1 MDAINLIIFAVLF
14 VLQVAI
20 IILLLRRRSGDAGHQ
35 TELLARQLQA
45 QDNERRA
52 QIERLEAAVQTLRED
67 NYRQQVKLLELVQN
81 QSDSQTRRLG
91 AFMAEMQKSN
101 EQKLDQMRQ
110 TVDEKLTGTLNTRLN
125 ASFQTVSQQL
135 ESVYKS
141 LGEMQKLS
149 SGVTESVNG
158 LNRVLT
164 NVKSRGTWAEV
175 QLGNILDQT
184 VPGMYDTNVAT
195 NPKYNGRVEFAVRI
209 PAADGSG
216 HAWLPIDSKF
226 PMEDYARLTAAA
238 QAGDRQGMESAQ
250 KALEQRVRDEAKL
263 VRQYISA
270 PETTPF
276 AVLYLATEGLYAQI
290 LGSRS
295 GLAEKLQQQGILLA
309 GPTTVTALLN
319 ALAMGF
325 RTLAINRK
333 ATEVWQV
340 LGAAK
345 MQYEKFGD
353 LLPGLKWLNFG
364 GGHHITR
371 PGYDLAT
378 LEACI
383 ARMQEKYGVQVYLEP
398 GEAWALNAGY
408 LVTTVLDTLQ
418 NGETHLAILDMSAA
432 CHTPDVIEMPYRPP
446 LLDAGEPGEKPCTL
460 RLGGPTC
467 LAGDVVGDY
476 SFAAPLT
483 EGDRLIFGDMAIYS
497 TCKNNTFNG
506 MPLPD
511 IWVLHENGTTQPL
524 ARFGYHD
531 FKYRLGS
538 PR

>member
-1 MDAINLIIFAVLF
+1 MDAINLILFAVLF

-184 VPGMYDTNVAT
+184 VPGMYDSNVAT

-353 LLPGLKWLNFG
+353 LLQKA
-364 GGHHITR
+364 R
-371 PGYDLAT
+371 KKVD
-378 LEACI
+378 EAG
-383 ARMQEKYGVQVYLEP
+383 K
-398 GEAWALNAGY
+398 
-408 LVTTVLDTLQ
+408 VLDEADHRNHIIQKHLRRVETLDDP
-418 NGETHLAILDMSAA
+418 TAA
-432 CHTPDVIEMPYRPP
+432 EAVPELFD
-446 LLDAGEPGEKPCTL
+446 
-460 RLGGPTC
+460 
-467 LAGDVVGDY
+467 
-476 SFAAPLT
+476 
-483 EGDRLIFGDMAIYS
+483 
-497 TCKNNTFNG
+497 
-506 MPLPD
+506 
-511 IWVLHENGTTQPL
+511 
-524 ARFGYHD
+524 
-531 FKYRLGS
+531 
-538 PR
+538 

>member
-1 MDAINLIIFAVLF
+1 MDAINLILFAVLF

-20 IILLLRRRSGDAGHQ
+20 LILLLRRRSGDAGHQ

-353 LLPGLKWLNFG
+353 LLQKA
-364 GGHHITR
+364 R
-371 PGYDLAT
+371 KKVD
-378 LEACI
+378 EAG
-383 ARMQEKYGVQVYLEP
+383 K
-398 GEAWALNAGY
+398 
-408 LVTTVLDTLQ
+408 VLDEAGHRNHIIQKHLRRVETLDDPTAA
-418 NGETHLAILDMSAA
+418 ETVPELFD
-432 CHTPDVIEMPYRPP
+432 
-446 LLDAGEPGEKPCTL
+446 
-460 RLGGPTC
+460 
-467 LAGDVVGDY
+467 
-476 SFAAPLT
+476 
-483 EGDRLIFGDMAIYS
+483 
-497 TCKNNTFNG
+497 
-506 MPLPD
+506 
-511 IWVLHENGTTQPL
+511 
-524 ARFGYHD
+524 
-531 FKYRLGS
+531 
-538 PR
+538 

>member
-1 MDAINLIIFAVLF
+1 MDAINLILFAVLF

-52 QIERLEAAVQTLRED
+52 QIERLEAAGQTPRED

-238 QAGDRQGMESAQ
+238 QAGDRPGMESAQ

-353 LLPGLKWLNFG
+353 LLQKA
-364 GGHHITR
+364 R
-371 PGYDLAT
+371 KKVD
-378 LEACI
+378 EAG
-383 ARMQEKYGVQVYLEP
+383 K
-398 GEAWALNAGY
+398 
-408 LVTTVLDTLQ
+408 VLDEADHRNAIIQKHLRRVETLDDP
-418 NGETHLAILDMSAA
+418 TAA
-432 CHTPDVIEMPYRPP
+432 EAVPELFD
-446 LLDAGEPGEKPCTL
+446 
-460 RLGGPTC
+460 
-467 LAGDVVGDY
+467 
-476 SFAAPLT
+476 
-483 EGDRLIFGDMAIYS
+483 
-497 TCKNNTFNG
+497 
-506 MPLPD
+506 
-511 IWVLHENGTTQPL
+511 
-524 ARFGYHD
+524 
-531 FKYRLGS
+531 
-538 PR
+538 

>member
-1 MDAINLIIFAVLF
+1 MDAINLILFAVLF

-20 IILLLRRRSGDAGHQ
+20 LILLLRRRSGDAGHQ

-226 PMEDYARLTAAA
+226 PMEDYARVTAAA

-353 LLPGLKWLNFG
+353 LLQKA
-364 GGHHITR
+364 R
-371 PGYDLAT
+371 KKVD
-378 LEACI
+378 EAG
-383 ARMQEKYGVQVYLEP
+383 K
-398 GEAWALNAGY
+398 
-408 LVTTVLDTLQ
+408 VLDEADHRNDIIQKHLRRVETLDDP
-418 NGETHLAILDMSAA
+418 TAA
-432 CHTPDVIEMPYRPP
+432 EAVPELFD
-446 LLDAGEPGEKPCTL
+446 
-460 RLGGPTC
+460 
-467 LAGDVVGDY
+467 
-476 SFAAPLT
+476 
-483 EGDRLIFGDMAIYS
+483 
-497 TCKNNTFNG
+497 
-506 MPLPD
+506 
-511 IWVLHENGTTQPL
+511 
-524 ARFGYHD
+524 
-531 FKYRLGS
+531 
-538 PR
+538 

>member
-1 MDAINLIIFAVLF
+1 MDAINLILFAVLF

-20 IILLLRRRSGDAGHQ
+20 LILLLRRRSGDAGHQ

-52 QIERLEAAVQTLRED
+52 QIERLESAVQTLRED

-226 PMEDYARLTAAA
+226 PMEDYARLSAAA

-263 VRQYISA
+263 VHQYISA

-353 LLPGLKWLNFG
+353 LLQKA
-364 GGHHITR
+364 R
-371 PGYDLAT
+371 KKVD
-378 LEACI
+378 EAG
-383 ARMQEKYGVQVYLEP
+383 K
-398 GEAWALNAGY
+398 
-408 LVTTVLDTLQ
+408 VLDEADHRNAIIQKHLRRVETLDDP
-418 NGETHLAILDMSAA
+418 TAA
-432 CHTPDVIEMPYRPP
+432 EAVPELFD
-446 LLDAGEPGEKPCTL
+446 
-460 RLGGPTC
+460 
-467 LAGDVVGDY
+467 
-476 SFAAPLT
+476 
-483 EGDRLIFGDMAIYS
+483 
-497 TCKNNTFNG
+497 
-506 MPLPD
+506 
-511 IWVLHENGTTQPL
+511 
-524 ARFGYHD
+524 
-531 FKYRLGS
+531 
-538 PR
+538 

>member
-1 MDAINLIIFAVLF
+1 MDAINLILFAVLF

-20 IILLLRRRSGDAGHQ
+20 LILLLRRRSGDAGHQ

-216 HAWLPIDSKF
+216 
-226 PMEDYARLTAAA
+226 
-238 QAGDRQGMESAQ
+238 
-250 KALEQRVRDEAKL
+250 
-263 VRQYISA
+263 
-270 PETTPF
+270 
-276 AVLYLATEGLYAQI
+276 
-290 LGSRS
+290 
-295 GLAEKLQQQGILLA
+295 LAEKLQQQGILLA

-353 LLPGLKWLNFG
+353 LLQKA
-364 GGHHITR
+364 R
-371 PGYDLAT
+371 KKVD
-378 LEACI
+378 EAG
-383 ARMQEKYGVQVYLEP
+383 K
-398 GEAWALNAGY
+398 
-408 LVTTVLDTLQ
+408 VLDEADHRNDIIQKHLRRVETLDDP
-418 NGETHLAILDMSAA
+418 TAA
-432 CHTPDVIEMPYRPP
+432 EAVPELFD
-446 LLDAGEPGEKPCTL
+446 
-460 RLGGPTC
+460 
-467 LAGDVVGDY
+467 
-476 SFAAPLT
+476 
-483 EGDRLIFGDMAIYS
+483 
-497 TCKNNTFNG
+497 
-506 MPLPD
+506 
-511 IWVLHENGTTQPL
+511 
-524 ARFGYHD
+524 
-531 FKYRLGS
+531 
-538 PR
+538 

>member
-1 MDAINLIIFAVLF
+1 MDAINLILFAVLF

-20 IILLLRRRSGDAGHQ
+20 LILLLRRRSGDAGHQ
-35 TELLARQLQA
+35 TELLVRQLQA

-52 QIERLEAAVQTLRED
+52 QIERLEVAVQTLRED

-353 LLPGLKWLNFG
+353 LLQKA
-364 GGHHITR
+364 R
-371 PGYDLAT
+371 KKVD
-378 LEACI
+378 EAG
-383 ARMQEKYGVQVYLEP
+383 K
-398 GEAWALNAGY
+398 
-408 LVTTVLDTLQ
+408 VLDEADHRNDIIQKHLRRVETLDDP
-418 NGETHLAILDMSAA
+418 TAA
-432 CHTPDVIEMPYRPP
+432 EAVPELFD
-446 LLDAGEPGEKPCTL
+446 
-460 RLGGPTC
+460 
-467 LAGDVVGDY
+467 
-476 SFAAPLT
+476 
-483 EGDRLIFGDMAIYS
+483 
-497 TCKNNTFNG
+497 
-506 MPLPD
+506 
-511 IWVLHENGTTQPL
+511 
-524 ARFGYHD
+524 
-531 FKYRLGS
+531 
-538 PR
+538 

>member
-1 MDAINLIIFAVLF
+1 MDAINWILFAVLF

-20 IILLLRRRSGDAGHQ
+20 LILLLRRRSGDAEHQ

-353 LLPGLKWLNFG
+353 LLQKA
-364 GGHHITR
+364 R
-371 PGYDLAT
+371 KKVD
-378 LEACI
+378 EAG
-383 ARMQEKYGVQVYLEP
+383 K
-398 GEAWALNAGY
+398 
-408 LVTTVLDTLQ
+408 VLDEADHRNHIIQKHLRRVETLDDP
-418 NGETHLAILDMSAA
+418 TAA
-432 CHTPDVIEMPYRPP
+432 EAVPELFD
-446 LLDAGEPGEKPCTL
+446 
-460 RLGGPTC
+460 
-467 LAGDVVGDY
+467 
-476 SFAAPLT
+476 
-483 EGDRLIFGDMAIYS
+483 
-497 TCKNNTFNG
+497 
-506 MPLPD
+506 
-511 IWVLHENGTTQPL
+511 
-524 ARFGYHD
+524 
-531 FKYRLGS
+531 
-538 PR
+538 

>member
-1 MDAINLIIFAVLF
+1 MDAINLILFAVLF

-20 IILLLRRRSGDAGHQ
+20 LILLLRRRSGDAGHQ

-209 PAADGSG
+209 PAVDGSG

-353 LLPGLKWLNFG
+353 LLQKA
-364 GGHHITR
+364 R
-371 PGYDLAT
+371 KKVD
-378 LEACI
+378 EAG
-383 ARMQEKYGVQVYLEP
+383 K
-398 GEAWALNAGY
+398 
-408 LVTTVLDTLQ
+408 VLDEADHRNDIIQKHLRRVETLD
-418 NGETHLAILDMSAA
+418 EPTAA
-432 CHTPDVIEMPYRPP
+432 EAVPELFD
-446 LLDAGEPGEKPCTL
+446 
-460 RLGGPTC
+460 
-467 LAGDVVGDY
+467 
-476 SFAAPLT
+476 
-483 EGDRLIFGDMAIYS
+483 
-497 TCKNNTFNG
+497 
-506 MPLPD
+506 
-511 IWVLHENGTTQPL
+511 
-524 ARFGYHD
+524 
-531 FKYRLGS
+531 
-538 PR
+538 

>member
-1 MDAINLIIFAVLF
+1 MDAINLILFAVLF

-20 IILLLRRRSGDAGHQ
+20 LILLLRRRSGDAGHQ
-35 TELLARQLQA
+35 TELLARQMQA

-101 EQKLDQMRQ
+101 EQKLDQMRH

-353 LLPGLKWLNFG
+353 LLQKA
-364 GGHHITR
+364 R
-371 PGYDLAT
+371 KKVD
-378 LEACI
+378 EAG
-383 ARMQEKYGVQVYLEP
+383 K
-398 GEAWALNAGY
+398 
-408 LVTTVLDTLQ
+408 VLDEADHRNDIIQKHLRRVETLDDP
-418 NGETHLAILDMSAA
+418 TAA
-432 CHTPDVIEMPYRPP
+432 KAVPELFD
-446 LLDAGEPGEKPCTL
+446 
-460 RLGGPTC
+460 
-467 LAGDVVGDY
+467 
-476 SFAAPLT
+476 
-483 EGDRLIFGDMAIYS
+483 
-497 TCKNNTFNG
+497 
-506 MPLPD
+506 
-511 IWVLHENGTTQPL
+511 
-524 ARFGYHD
+524 
-531 FKYRLGS
+531 
-538 PR
+538 

>member
-1 MDAINLIIFAVLF
+1 MDAINLILFAVLF

-20 IILLLRRRSGDAGHQ
+20 LILLLRRRSGDAGHQ

-345 MQYEKFGD
+345 MQYAKFGD
-353 LLPGLKWLNFG
+353 LLQKA
-364 GGHHITR
+364 R
-371 PGYDLAT
+371 KKVD
-378 LEACI
+378 EAG
-383 ARMQEKYGVQVYLEP
+383 K
-398 GEAWALNAGY
+398 
-408 LVTTVLDTLQ
+408 VLDEADHRNDIIQKHLRRV
-418 NGETHLAILDMSAA
+418 ET
-432 CHTPDVIEMPYRPP
+432 
-446 LLDAGEPGEKPCTL
+446 LDA
-460 RLGGPTC
+460 PT
-467 LAGDVVGDY
+467 
-476 SFAAPLT
+476 AAEAVPELF
-483 EGDRLIFGDMAIYS
+483 D
-497 TCKNNTFNG
+497 
-506 MPLPD
+506 
-511 IWVLHENGTTQPL
+511 
-524 ARFGYHD
+524 
-531 FKYRLGS
+531 
-538 PR
+538 

>member
-1 MDAINLIIFAVLF
+1 MDAINLILFAVLF

-20 IILLLRRRSGDAGHQ
+20 LILLLRRRSGDAGHQ

-45 QDNERRA
+45 HDNERRA

-353 LLPGLKWLNFG
+353 LLQKA
-364 GGHHITR
+364 R
-371 PGYDLAT
+371 KKVD
-378 LEACI
+378 EAG
-383 ARMQEKYGVQVYLEP
+383 K
-398 GEAWALNAGY
+398 
-408 LVTTVLDTLQ
+408 VLDEADHRNHIIQKHLRRVETLDDP
-418 NGETHLAILDMSAA
+418 TAA
-432 CHTPDVIEMPYRPP
+432 
-446 LLDAGEPGEKPCTL
+446 
-460 RLGGPTC
+460 
-467 LAGDVVGDY
+467 
-476 SFAAPLT
+476 AAVPELF
-483 EGDRLIFGDMAIYS
+483 D
-497 TCKNNTFNG
+497 
-506 MPLPD
+506 
-511 IWVLHENGTTQPL
+511 
-524 ARFGYHD
+524 
-531 FKYRLGS
+531 
-538 PR
+538 

>member
-1 MDAINLIIFAVLF
+1 MNAINLILFAVLF

-20 IILLLRRRSGDAGHQ
+20 LILLLRRRSGDAGHQ

-52 QIERLEAAVQTLRED
+52 QIERLESAVQTLRED

-353 LLPGLKWLNFG
+353 LLQKA
-364 GGHHITR
+364 R
-371 PGYDLAT
+371 KKVD
-378 LEACI
+378 EAG
-383 ARMQEKYGVQVYLEP
+383 K
-398 GEAWALNAGY
+398 
-408 LVTTVLDTLQ
+408 VLDEADHRNDIIQKHLRRVETLDDP
-418 NGETHLAILDMSAA
+418 TAA
-432 CHTPDVIEMPYRPP
+432 EAVPELFD
-446 LLDAGEPGEKPCTL
+446 
-460 RLGGPTC
+460 
-467 LAGDVVGDY
+467 
-476 SFAAPLT
+476 
-483 EGDRLIFGDMAIYS
+483 
-497 TCKNNTFNG
+497 
-506 MPLPD
+506 
-511 IWVLHENGTTQPL
+511 
-524 ARFGYHD
+524 
-531 FKYRLGS
+531 
-538 PR
+538 

>member
-1 MDAINLIIFAVLF
+1 MDAINLILFAVLF

-340 LGAAK
+340 LVAAK

-353 LLPGLKWLNFG
+353 LLQKA
-364 GGHHITR
+364 R
-371 PGYDLAT
+371 KKVD
-378 LEACI
+378 EAG
-383 ARMQEKYGVQVYLEP
+383 K
-398 GEAWALNAGY
+398 
-408 LVTTVLDTLQ
+408 VLDEADHRNHIIQKHLRRVETLDDPTAA
-418 NGETHLAILDMSAA
+418 ETVPELFD
-432 CHTPDVIEMPYRPP
+432 
-446 LLDAGEPGEKPCTL
+446 
-460 RLGGPTC
+460 
-467 LAGDVVGDY
+467 
-476 SFAAPLT
+476 
-483 EGDRLIFGDMAIYS
+483 
-497 TCKNNTFNG
+497 
-506 MPLPD
+506 
-511 IWVLHENGTTQPL
+511 
-524 ARFGYHD
+524 
-531 FKYRLGS
+531 
-538 PR
+538 

>member
-1 MDAINLIIFAVLF
+1 MDAINLILFAVLF

-20 IILLLRRRSGDAGHQ
+20 LILLLRRRSGEAGHQ

-353 LLPGLKWLNFG
+353 LLQKA
-364 GGHHITR
+364 R
-371 PGYDLAT
+371 KKVD
-378 LEACI
+378 EAG
-383 ARMQEKYGVQVYLEP
+383 K
-398 GEAWALNAGY
+398 
-408 LVTTVLDTLQ
+408 VLDEADHRNDIIQKHLRRVETLDDP
-418 NGETHLAILDMSAA
+418 TAA
-432 CHTPDVIEMPYRPP
+432 EAVPELFD
-446 LLDAGEPGEKPCTL
+446 
-460 RLGGPTC
+460 
-467 LAGDVVGDY
+467 
-476 SFAAPLT
+476 
-483 EGDRLIFGDMAIYS
+483 
-497 TCKNNTFNG
+497 
-506 MPLPD
+506 
-511 IWVLHENGTTQPL
+511 
-524 ARFGYHD
+524 
-531 FKYRLGS
+531 
-538 PR
+538 

>member
-1 MDAINLIIFAVLF
+1 MDAINLILFAVLF

-20 IILLLRRRSGDAGHQ
+20 LILLLRRRSGDAGHQ

-184 VPGMYDTNVAT
+184 VPGMYNTNVAT

-353 LLPGLKWLNFG
+353 LLQKA
-364 GGHHITR
+364 R
-371 PGYDLAT
+371 KKVD
-378 LEACI
+378 EAG
-383 ARMQEKYGVQVYLEP
+383 K
-398 GEAWALNAGY
+398 
-408 LVTTVLDTLQ
+408 VLDEADHRNHIIQKHLRRVETLDDP
-418 NGETHLAILDMSAA
+418 TAA
-432 CHTPDVIEMPYRPP
+432 EAVPELFD
-446 LLDAGEPGEKPCTL
+446 
-460 RLGGPTC
+460 
-467 LAGDVVGDY
+467 
-476 SFAAPLT
+476 
-483 EGDRLIFGDMAIYS
+483 
-497 TCKNNTFNG
+497 
-506 MPLPD
+506 
-511 IWVLHENGTTQPL
+511 
-524 ARFGYHD
+524 
-531 FKYRLGS
+531 
-538 PR
+538 

>member
-1 MDAINLIIFAVLF
+1 MDAINLILFAVLF

-52 QIERLEAAVQTLRED
+52 QIERLEAAMQTLRED

-353 LLPGLKWLNFG
+353 LLQKA
-364 GGHHITR
+364 R
-371 PGYDLAT
+371 KKVD
-378 LEACI
+378 EAG
-383 ARMQEKYGVQVYLEP
+383 K
-398 GEAWALNAGY
+398 
-408 LVTTVLDTLQ
+408 VLDEADHRNHIIQKHLRRVETLDDP
-418 NGETHLAILDMSAA
+418 TAA
-432 CHTPDVIEMPYRPP
+432 EAVPELFD
-446 LLDAGEPGEKPCTL
+446 
-460 RLGGPTC
+460 
-467 LAGDVVGDY
+467 
-476 SFAAPLT
+476 
-483 EGDRLIFGDMAIYS
+483 
-497 TCKNNTFNG
+497 
-506 MPLPD
+506 
-511 IWVLHENGTTQPL
+511 
-524 ARFGYHD
+524 
-531 FKYRLGS
+531 
-538 PR
+538 

>member
-1 MDAINLIIFAVLF
+1 MDAINLILFAVLF

-20 IILLLRRRSGDAGHQ
+20 LILLLRRRSGDAGHQ

-149 SGVTESVNG
+149 SGVMESVNG

-353 LLPGLKWLNFG
+353 LLQKA
-364 GGHHITR
+364 R
-371 PGYDLAT
+371 KKVD
-378 LEACI
+378 EAG
-383 ARMQEKYGVQVYLEP
+383 K
-398 GEAWALNAGY
+398 
-408 LVTTVLDTLQ
+408 VLDEADHRNDIIQKHLRRVETLDDP
-418 NGETHLAILDMSAA
+418 TAA
-432 CHTPDVIEMPYRPP
+432 EAVPELFD
-446 LLDAGEPGEKPCTL
+446 
-460 RLGGPTC
+460 
-467 LAGDVVGDY
+467 
-476 SFAAPLT
+476 
-483 EGDRLIFGDMAIYS
+483 
-497 TCKNNTFNG
+497 
-506 MPLPD
+506 
-511 IWVLHENGTTQPL
+511 
-524 ARFGYHD
+524 
-531 FKYRLGS
+531 
-538 PR
+538 

>member
-1 MDAINLIIFAVLF
+1 MDAINLILFAVLF

-20 IILLLRRRSGDAGHQ
+20 LILLLRRRSGDAGHQ

-125 ASFQTVSQQL
+125 ASFQTVSRQL

-209 PAADGSG
+209 PAAGGSG

-290 LGSRS
+290 LGNRS

-353 LLPGLKWLNFG
+353 LLQKA
-364 GGHHITR
+364 R
-371 PGYDLAT
+371 KKVD
-378 LEACI
+378 EAG
-383 ARMQEKYGVQVYLEP
+383 K
-398 GEAWALNAGY
+398 
-408 LVTTVLDTLQ
+408 VLDEADHRNDIIQKHLRRVETLD
-418 NGETHLAILDMSAA
+418 EPTAA
-432 CHTPDVIEMPYRPP
+432 EAVPELFD
-446 LLDAGEPGEKPCTL
+446 
-460 RLGGPTC
+460 
-467 LAGDVVGDY
+467 
-476 SFAAPLT
+476 
-483 EGDRLIFGDMAIYS
+483 
-497 TCKNNTFNG
+497 
-506 MPLPD
+506 
-511 IWVLHENGTTQPL
+511 
-524 ARFGYHD
+524 
-531 FKYRLGS
+531 
-538 PR
+538 

>member
-1 MDAINLIIFAVLF
+1 MDAINLILFAVLF

-238 QAGDRQGMESAQ
+238 QTGDRQGMESAQ

-353 LLPGLKWLNFG
+353 LLQKA
-364 GGHHITR
+364 R
-371 PGYDLAT
+371 KKVD
-378 LEACI
+378 EAG
-383 ARMQEKYGVQVYLEP
+383 K
-398 GEAWALNAGY
+398 
-408 LVTTVLDTLQ
+408 VLDEADHRNHIIQKHLRRVETLDDP
-418 NGETHLAILDMSAA
+418 TAA
-432 CHTPDVIEMPYRPP
+432 EAVPELFD
-446 LLDAGEPGEKPCTL
+446 
-460 RLGGPTC
+460 
-467 LAGDVVGDY
+467 
-476 SFAAPLT
+476 
-483 EGDRLIFGDMAIYS
+483 
-497 TCKNNTFNG
+497 
-506 MPLPD
+506 
-511 IWVLHENGTTQPL
+511 
-524 ARFGYHD
+524 
-531 FKYRLGS
+531 
-538 PR
+538 

>member
-1 MDAINLIIFAVLF
+1 MDAINLILFAVLF

-20 IILLLRRRSGDAGHQ
+20 ILLLLRRRSGDAGHQ

-353 LLPGLKWLNFG
+353 LLQKA
-364 GGHHITR
+364 R
-371 PGYDLAT
+371 KKVD
-378 LEACI
+378 EAG
-383 ARMQEKYGVQVYLEP
+383 K
-398 GEAWALNAGY
+398 
-408 LVTTVLDTLQ
+408 VLDEADHRNDIIQKHLRRVETLDDP
-418 NGETHLAILDMSAA
+418 TAA
-432 CHTPDVIEMPYRPP
+432 EAVPELFD
-446 LLDAGEPGEKPCTL
+446 
-460 RLGGPTC
+460 
-467 LAGDVVGDY
+467 
-476 SFAAPLT
+476 
-483 EGDRLIFGDMAIYS
+483 
-497 TCKNNTFNG
+497 
-506 MPLPD
+506 
-511 IWVLHENGTTQPL
+511 
-524 ARFGYHD
+524 
-531 FKYRLGS
+531 
-538 PR
+538 

>member
-1 MDAINLIIFAVLF
+1 MDAINLILFAVLF

-20 IILLLRRRSGDAGHQ
+20 LILLLRCRSGDAGHQ

-110 TVDEKLTGTLNTRLN
+110 TVDEKLTGILNTRLN

-290 LGSRS
+290 LGSHS

-353 LLPGLKWLNFG
+353 LLQKA
-364 GGHHITR
+364 R
-371 PGYDLAT
+371 KKVD
-378 LEACI
+378 EAG
-383 ARMQEKYGVQVYLEP
+383 K
-398 GEAWALNAGY
+398 
-408 LVTTVLDTLQ
+408 VLDEADHRNDIIQKHLRRVETLDDP
-418 NGETHLAILDMSAA
+418 TAA
-432 CHTPDVIEMPYRPP
+432 EAVPELFD
-446 LLDAGEPGEKPCTL
+446 
-460 RLGGPTC
+460 
-467 LAGDVVGDY
+467 
-476 SFAAPLT
+476 
-483 EGDRLIFGDMAIYS
+483 
-497 TCKNNTFNG
+497 
-506 MPLPD
+506 
-511 IWVLHENGTTQPL
+511 
-524 ARFGYHD
+524 
-531 FKYRLGS
+531 
-538 PR
+538 

>member
-1 MDAINLIIFAVLF
+1 MDAINLILFAVLF

-20 IILLLRRRSGDAGHQ
+20 LILLLRRRSGDAGHQ

-353 LLPGLKWLNFG
+353 LLQKA
-364 GGHHITR
+364 R
-371 PGYDLAT
+371 KKVD
-378 LEACI
+378 EAS
-383 ARMQEKYGVQVYLEP
+383 K
-398 GEAWALNAGY
+398 
-408 LVTTVLDTLQ
+408 VLDEADHRNDIIQKHLRRVETLDDP
-418 NGETHLAILDMSAA
+418 TAA
-432 CHTPDVIEMPYRPP
+432 EAVPELFD
-446 LLDAGEPGEKPCTL
+446 
-460 RLGGPTC
+460 
-467 LAGDVVGDY
+467 
-476 SFAAPLT
+476 
-483 EGDRLIFGDMAIYS
+483 
-497 TCKNNTFNG
+497 
-506 MPLPD
+506 
-511 IWVLHENGTTQPL
+511 
-524 ARFGYHD
+524 
-531 FKYRLGS
+531 
-538 PR
+538 

>member
-1 MDAINLIIFAVLF
+1 MDAINLILFAVLF

-20 IILLLRRRSGDAGHQ
+20 ILLLLRRRSGDAGHQ

-345 MQYEKFGD
+345 IQYEKFGD
-353 LLPGLKWLNFG
+353 LLQKA
-364 GGHHITR
+364 R
-371 PGYDLAT
+371 KKVD
-378 LEACI
+378 EAG
-383 ARMQEKYGVQVYLEP
+383 K
-398 GEAWALNAGY
+398 
-408 LVTTVLDTLQ
+408 VLDEADHRNAIIQKHLRRVETLDDP
-418 NGETHLAILDMSAA
+418 TAA
-432 CHTPDVIEMPYRPP
+432 EAVPELFD
-446 LLDAGEPGEKPCTL
+446 
-460 RLGGPTC
+460 
-467 LAGDVVGDY
+467 
-476 SFAAPLT
+476 
-483 EGDRLIFGDMAIYS
+483 
-497 TCKNNTFNG
+497 
-506 MPLPD
+506 
-511 IWVLHENGTTQPL
+511 
-524 ARFGYHD
+524 
-531 FKYRLGS
+531 
-538 PR
+538 

>member
-1 MDAINLIIFAVLF
+1 MDAINLILFAVLF

-91 AFMAEMQKSN
+91 AFMAEMQESN

-353 LLPGLKWLNFG
+353 LLQKA
-364 GGHHITR
+364 R
-371 PGYDLAT
+371 KKVD
-378 LEACI
+378 EAG
-383 ARMQEKYGVQVYLEP
+383 K
-398 GEAWALNAGY
+398 
-408 LVTTVLDTLQ
+408 VLDEADHRNAIIQKHLRRVETLDDP
-418 NGETHLAILDMSAA
+418 TAA
-432 CHTPDVIEMPYRPP
+432 EAVPELFD
-446 LLDAGEPGEKPCTL
+446 
-460 RLGGPTC
+460 
-467 LAGDVVGDY
+467 
-476 SFAAPLT
+476 
-483 EGDRLIFGDMAIYS
+483 
-497 TCKNNTFNG
+497 
-506 MPLPD
+506 
-511 IWVLHENGTTQPL
+511 
-524 ARFGYHD
+524 
-531 FKYRLGS
+531 
-538 PR
+538 

>member
-1 MDAINLIIFAVLF
+1 MDAINLILFAVLF

-20 IILLLRRRSGDAGHQ
+20 LILLLRRRSGDAGHQ

-52 QIERLEAAVQTLRED
+52 QIERLEGAVQTLRED

-353 LLPGLKWLNFG
+353 LLQKA
-364 GGHHITR
+364 R
-371 PGYDLAT
+371 KKVD
-378 LEACI
+378 EAG
-383 ARMQEKYGVQVYLEP
+383 K
-398 GEAWALNAGY
+398 
-408 LVTTVLDTLQ
+408 VLDEADHRNDIIQKHLRRVETLDDP
-418 NGETHLAILDMSAA
+418 TAA
-432 CHTPDVIEMPYRPP
+432 EAVPELFD
-446 LLDAGEPGEKPCTL
+446 
-460 RLGGPTC
+460 
-467 LAGDVVGDY
+467 
-476 SFAAPLT
+476 
-483 EGDRLIFGDMAIYS
+483 
-497 TCKNNTFNG
+497 
-506 MPLPD
+506 
-511 IWVLHENGTTQPL
+511 
-524 ARFGYHD
+524 
-531 FKYRLGS
+531 
-538 PR
+538 

>member
-1 MDAINLIIFAVLF
+1 MDAINLILFAVLF

-20 IILLLRRRSGDAGHQ
+20 LILLLRRRSGDAGHQ

-353 LLPGLKWLNFG
+353 LLQKA
-364 GGHHITR
+364 R
-371 PGYDLAT
+371 KKVD
-378 LEACI
+378 EAG
-383 ARMQEKYGVQVYLEP
+383 K
-398 GEAWALNAGY
+398 
-408 LVTTVLDTLQ
+408 VLDEADHRNHIIQKHLRRVETLDDP
-418 NGETHLAILDMSAA
+418 TAA
-432 CHTPDVIEMPYRPP
+432 EAVPE
-446 LLDAGEPGEKPCTL
+446 LFE
-460 RLGGPTC
+460 
-467 LAGDVVGDY
+467 
-476 SFAAPLT
+476 
-483 EGDRLIFGDMAIYS
+483 
-497 TCKNNTFNG
+497 
-506 MPLPD
+506 
-511 IWVLHENGTTQPL
+511 
-524 ARFGYHD
+524 
-531 FKYRLGS
+531 
-538 PR
+538 

>member
-1 MDAINLIIFAVLF
+1 MDAINLILFAVLF

-20 IILLLRRRSGDAGHQ
+20 LILLLRRRSGDAGHQ
-35 TELLARQLQA
+35 TELLERQLQA

-52 QIERLEAAVQTLRED
+52 QIERLEAAVQILRED

-238 QAGDRQGMESAQ
+238 QAGDQQGMESAQ

-353 LLPGLKWLNFG
+353 LLQKA
-364 GGHHITR
+364 R
-371 PGYDLAT
+371 KKVD
-378 LEACI
+378 EAG
-383 ARMQEKYGVQVYLEP
+383 K
-398 GEAWALNAGY
+398 
-408 LVTTVLDTLQ
+408 VLDEADHRNHIIQKHLRRVETLDDP
-418 NGETHLAILDMSAA
+418 TAA
-432 CHTPDVIEMPYRPP
+432 EAVPELFD
-446 LLDAGEPGEKPCTL
+446 
-460 RLGGPTC
+460 
-467 LAGDVVGDY
+467 
-476 SFAAPLT
+476 
-483 EGDRLIFGDMAIYS
+483 
-497 TCKNNTFNG
+497 
-506 MPLPD
+506 
-511 IWVLHENGTTQPL
+511 
-524 ARFGYHD
+524 
-531 FKYRLGS
+531 
-538 PR
+538 

>member
-1 MDAINLIIFAVLF
+1 MDAMNLILFAVLF

-52 QIERLEAAVQTLRED
+52 QIERLESAVQTLRED

-353 LLPGLKWLNFG
+353 LLQKA
-364 GGHHITR
+364 R
-371 PGYDLAT
+371 KKVD
-378 LEACI
+378 EAG
-383 ARMQEKYGVQVYLEP
+383 K
-398 GEAWALNAGY
+398 
-408 LVTTVLDTLQ
+408 VLDEADHRNAIIQKHLRRVETLDDP
-418 NGETHLAILDMSAA
+418 TAA
-432 CHTPDVIEMPYRPP
+432 EAVPELFD
-446 LLDAGEPGEKPCTL
+446 
-460 RLGGPTC
+460 
-467 LAGDVVGDY
+467 
-476 SFAAPLT
+476 
-483 EGDRLIFGDMAIYS
+483 
-497 TCKNNTFNG
+497 
-506 MPLPD
+506 
-511 IWVLHENGTTQPL
+511 
-524 ARFGYHD
+524 
-531 FKYRLGS
+531 
-538 PR
+538 

>member
-1 MDAINLIIFAVLF
+1 MDAINLILFAVFF

-52 QIERLEAAVQTLRED
+52 QIDRLEAAVQTLRED

-345 MQYEKFGD
+345 MQYDKFGD
-353 LLPGLKWLNFG
+353 LLQKA
-364 GGHHITR
+364 R
-371 PGYDLAT
+371 KKVD
-378 LEACI
+378 EAG
-383 ARMQEKYGVQVYLEP
+383 K
-398 GEAWALNAGY
+398 
-408 LVTTVLDTLQ
+408 VLDEADHRNDIIQKHLRRVETLDDP
-418 NGETHLAILDMSAA
+418 TAA
-432 CHTPDVIEMPYRPP
+432 EAVPELFD
-446 LLDAGEPGEKPCTL
+446 
-460 RLGGPTC
+460 
-467 LAGDVVGDY
+467 
-476 SFAAPLT
+476 
-483 EGDRLIFGDMAIYS
+483 
-497 TCKNNTFNG
+497 
-506 MPLPD
+506 
-511 IWVLHENGTTQPL
+511 
-524 ARFGYHD
+524 
-531 FKYRLGS
+531 
-538 PR
+538 

>member
-1 MDAINLIIFAVLF
+1 MDAINLILFAVLF

-20 IILLLRRRSGDAGHQ
+20 LILLLRRRSGDAGHQ

-290 LGSRS
+290 LGNRS

-353 LLPGLKWLNFG
+353 LLQKA
-364 GGHHITR
+364 R
-371 PGYDLAT
+371 KKMD
-378 LEACI
+378 EAG
-383 ARMQEKYGVQVYLEP
+383 K
-398 GEAWALNAGY
+398 
-408 LVTTVLDTLQ
+408 VLDEADHRNDIIQKHLRRVETLD
-418 NGETHLAILDMSAA
+418 EPTAA
-432 CHTPDVIEMPYRPP
+432 EAVPELFD
-446 LLDAGEPGEKPCTL
+446 
-460 RLGGPTC
+460 
-467 LAGDVVGDY
+467 
-476 SFAAPLT
+476 
-483 EGDRLIFGDMAIYS
+483 
-497 TCKNNTFNG
+497 
-506 MPLPD
+506 
-511 IWVLHENGTTQPL
+511 
-524 ARFGYHD
+524 
-531 FKYRLGS
+531 
-538 PR
+538 

>member
-1 MDAINLIIFAVLF
+1 MDAINLILFAVLF

-20 IILLLRRRSGDAGHQ
+20 LILLLRRRSGDAGHQ

-325 RTLAINRK
+325 RPLAINRK

-353 LLPGLKWLNFG
+353 LLQKA
-364 GGHHITR
+364 R
-371 PGYDLAT
+371 KKVD
-378 LEACI
+378 EAG
-383 ARMQEKYGVQVYLEP
+383 K
-398 GEAWALNAGY
+398 
-408 LVTTVLDTLQ
+408 VLDEADHRNDIIQKHLRRVETLDDP
-418 NGETHLAILDMSAA
+418 TAA
-432 CHTPDVIEMPYRPP
+432 EAVPELFD
-446 LLDAGEPGEKPCTL
+446 
-460 RLGGPTC
+460 
-467 LAGDVVGDY
+467 
-476 SFAAPLT
+476 
-483 EGDRLIFGDMAIYS
+483 
-497 TCKNNTFNG
+497 
-506 MPLPD
+506 
-511 IWVLHENGTTQPL
+511 
-524 ARFGYHD
+524 
-531 FKYRLGS
+531 
-538 PR
+538 

>member
-1 MDAINLIIFAVLF
+1 MDAINLILFAVLF

-20 IILLLRRRSGDAGHQ
+20 ILLLLRRRSGDAGHQ

-81 QSDSQTRRLG
+81 QSDSQPRRLG

-353 LLPGLKWLNFG
+353 LLQKA
-364 GGHHITR
+364 R
-371 PGYDLAT
+371 KKVD
-378 LEACI
+378 EAG
-383 ARMQEKYGVQVYLEP
+383 K
-398 GEAWALNAGY
+398 
-408 LVTTVLDTLQ
+408 VLDEADHRNDIIQKHLRRVETLDDP
-418 NGETHLAILDMSAA
+418 TAA
-432 CHTPDVIEMPYRPP
+432 EAVPELFD
-446 LLDAGEPGEKPCTL
+446 
-460 RLGGPTC
+460 
-467 LAGDVVGDY
+467 
-476 SFAAPLT
+476 
-483 EGDRLIFGDMAIYS
+483 
-497 TCKNNTFNG
+497 
-506 MPLPD
+506 
-511 IWVLHENGTTQPL
+511 
-524 ARFGYHD
+524 
-531 FKYRLGS
+531 
-538 PR
+538 

>member
-20 IILLLRRRSGDAGHQ
+20 LILLLRRRSGDAGHQ

-345 MQYEKFGD
+345 MLYEKIGD
-353 LLPGLKWLNFG
+353 LLQKA
-364 GGHHITR
+364 R
-371 PGYDLAT
+371 KKVD
-378 LEACI
+378 EAG
-383 ARMQEKYGVQVYLEP
+383 K
-398 GEAWALNAGY
+398 
-408 LVTTVLDTLQ
+408 VLDEADHRNAIIQKHLRRVETLDDP
-418 NGETHLAILDMSAA
+418 TAA
-432 CHTPDVIEMPYRPP
+432 EAVPELFD
-446 LLDAGEPGEKPCTL
+446 
-460 RLGGPTC
+460 
-467 LAGDVVGDY
+467 
-476 SFAAPLT
+476 
-483 EGDRLIFGDMAIYS
+483 
-497 TCKNNTFNG
+497 
-506 MPLPD
+506 
-511 IWVLHENGTTQPL
+511 
-524 ARFGYHD
+524 
-531 FKYRLGS
+531 
-538 PR
+538 

>member
-1 MDAINLIIFAVLF
+1 MDAINLILFAVLF

-20 IILLLRRRSGDAGHQ
+20 LILLLRRRSGNAGHQ

-250 KALEQRVRDEAKL
+250 MALEQRVRDEAKL

-353 LLPGLKWLNFG
+353 LLQKA
-364 GGHHITR
+364 R
-371 PGYDLAT
+371 KKVD
-378 LEACI
+378 EAG
-383 ARMQEKYGVQVYLEP
+383 K
-398 GEAWALNAGY
+398 
-408 LVTTVLDTLQ
+408 VLDEADHRNHIIQKHLRRVETLDDP
-418 NGETHLAILDMSAA
+418 TAA
-432 CHTPDVIEMPYRPP
+432 EAVPELFD
-446 LLDAGEPGEKPCTL
+446 
-460 RLGGPTC
+460 
-467 LAGDVVGDY
+467 
-476 SFAAPLT
+476 
-483 EGDRLIFGDMAIYS
+483 
-497 TCKNNTFNG
+497 
-506 MPLPD
+506 
-511 IWVLHENGTTQPL
+511 
-524 ARFGYHD
+524 
-531 FKYRLGS
+531 
-538 PR
+538 

>member
-1 MDAINLIIFAVLF
+1 MDAINLILFAVLF

-295 GLAEKLQQQGILLA
+295 GLAEKLQQQGVLLA

-353 LLPGLKWLNFG
+353 LLQKA
-364 GGHHITR
+364 R
-371 PGYDLAT
+371 KKVD
-378 LEACI
+378 EAG
-383 ARMQEKYGVQVYLEP
+383 K
-398 GEAWALNAGY
+398 
-408 LVTTVLDTLQ
+408 VLDEADHRNHIIQKHLRRVETLDDP
-418 NGETHLAILDMSAA
+418 TAA
-432 CHTPDVIEMPYRPP
+432 EAVPELFD
-446 LLDAGEPGEKPCTL
+446 
-460 RLGGPTC
+460 
-467 LAGDVVGDY
+467 
-476 SFAAPLT
+476 
-483 EGDRLIFGDMAIYS
+483 
-497 TCKNNTFNG
+497 
-506 MPLPD
+506 
-511 IWVLHENGTTQPL
+511 
-524 ARFGYHD
+524 
-531 FKYRLGS
+531 
-538 PR
+538 

>member
-1 MDAINLIIFAVLF
+1 MDAINLILFAVLF

-290 LGSRS
+290 LGNRS

-353 LLPGLKWLNFG
+353 LLQKA
-364 GGHHITR
+364 R
-371 PGYDLAT
+371 KKVD
-378 LEACI
+378 EAG
-383 ARMQEKYGVQVYLEP
+383 K
-398 GEAWALNAGY
+398 
-408 LVTTVLDTLQ
+408 VLDEADHRNDIIQKHLRRVETLD
-418 NGETHLAILDMSAA
+418 EPTAA
-432 CHTPDVIEMPYRPP
+432 EAVPELFD
-446 LLDAGEPGEKPCTL
+446 
-460 RLGGPTC
+460 
-467 LAGDVVGDY
+467 
-476 SFAAPLT
+476 
-483 EGDRLIFGDMAIYS
+483 
-497 TCKNNTFNG
+497 
-506 MPLPD
+506 
-511 IWVLHENGTTQPL
+511 
-524 ARFGYHD
+524 
-531 FKYRLGS
+531 
-538 PR
+538 

>member
-1 MDAINLIIFAVLF
+1 MDAINLILFAVLF

-20 IILLLRRRSGDAGHQ
+20 LILLLRRRSGDAGHQ

-91 AFMAEMQKSN
+91 GFMAEMQKSN

-195 NPKYNGRVEFAVRI
+195 NPKCNGRVEFAVRI

-353 LLPGLKWLNFG
+353 LLQKA
-364 GGHHITR
+364 R
-371 PGYDLAT
+371 KKVD
-378 LEACI
+378 EAG
-383 ARMQEKYGVQVYLEP
+383 K
-398 GEAWALNAGY
+398 
-408 LVTTVLDTLQ
+408 VLDEADHRNAIIQKHLRRVETLDDP
-418 NGETHLAILDMSAA
+418 TAA
-432 CHTPDVIEMPYRPP
+432 EAVPELFD
-446 LLDAGEPGEKPCTL
+446 
-460 RLGGPTC
+460 
-467 LAGDVVGDY
+467 
-476 SFAAPLT
+476 
-483 EGDRLIFGDMAIYS
+483 
-497 TCKNNTFNG
+497 
-506 MPLPD
+506 
-511 IWVLHENGTTQPL
+511 
-524 ARFGYHD
+524 
-531 FKYRLGS
+531 
-538 PR
+538 

>member
-1 MDAINLIIFAVLF
+1 MDAINLILFAVLF

-20 IILLLRRRSGDAGHQ
+20 LILLLRRRSGDAGHQ

-353 LLPGLKWLNFG
+353 LLQKA
-364 GGHHITR
+364 R
-371 PGYDLAT
+371 KKVD
-378 LEACI
+378 EAG
-383 ARMQEKYGVQVYLEP
+383 K
-398 GEAWALNAGY
+398 
-408 LVTTVLDTLQ
+408 VLDEADHRNDIIQKHLRRVETLDDP
-418 NGETHLAILDMSAA
+418 TAA
-432 CHTPDVIEMPYRPP
+432 EAVPELFD
-446 LLDAGEPGEKPCTL
+446 
-460 RLGGPTC
+460 
-467 LAGDVVGDY
+467 
-476 SFAAPLT
+476 
-483 EGDRLIFGDMAIYS
+483 
-497 TCKNNTFNG
+497 
-506 MPLPD
+506 
-511 IWVLHENGTTQPL
+511 
-524 ARFGYHD
+524 
-531 FKYRLGS
+531 
-538 PR
+538 